1 MPLPSL
7 PSSEEILA
15 ALVGGGLAG
24 WLGRAWIARERRLG
38 ADHDVDA
45 KAGRERE
52 RLLAEERAAR
62 IAQAGE
68 VQRALVA
75 LAESIASGMT
85 KNHDTY
91 EAIIRRFET
100 LFESGEGFAPK
111 HFDERLARIER
122 RLEALGGKMR
132 GTCSE
137 CGREHEERE
146 SE

>member
-7 PSSEEILA
+7 PSSEEVLA
-15 ALVGGGLAG
+15 AIVGGGLAG
-24 WLGRAWIARERRLG
+24 WLGRGWIAREKRLG
-38 ADHDVDA
+38 ADHESEA
-45 KAGRERE
+45 KAERERD

-75 LAESIASGMT
+75 LAESIAVGMT
-85 KNHDTY
+85 KNHDTH
-91 EAIIRRFET
+91 EAVIRRFET
-100 LFESGEGFAPK
+100 FSELVEGFAPK

-122 RLEALGGKMR
+122 RLEALGGKMC